1 MSEREVLRAAVLAQV
16 AAEEWTL
23 VEAAER
29 MELSYRQAKRQWK
42 RYQSQ
47 GATGLVHGNAG
58 RSSNRAQPK
67 KVRRQVVRLIR
78 QKYSGEV
85 GERFGPTLAAEHLES
100 EDSIKLSA
108 TTVRRWMLAEGLWS
122 RERKV
127 RVHRQRRERRSHFG
141 ELVQLDGSFHEWLE
155 KRGPRGCLIGTHA
168 ASGLRSSVNQID
180 ASSFPTTA
188 ADESAIE
195 HPKEGDARLLGNQH
209 AVNFRAAELYLGIT
223 PRGRQKAI
231 KAGKLAVVGERGR
244 RRITVESLKRYLPP
258 CRCAICCPQDNAN

>member
-1 MSEREVLRAAVLAQV
+1 MFLNAK
-16 AAEEWTL
+16 AEIQTRFYQAISGKQPARL
-23 VEAAER
+23 EAAC
-29 MELSYRQAKRQWK
+29 AKLDEIAQLHDSF
-42 RYQSQ
+42 Q
-47 GATGLVHGNAG
+47 
-58 RSSNRAQPK
+58 RSHYHSESDQ
-67 KVRRQVVRLIR
+67 RRNL
-78 QKYSGEV
+78 GEV
-85 GERFGPTLAAEHLES
+85 IATECVNLLATVGEDYRTLQA
-100 EDSIKLSA
+100 
-108 TTVRRWMLAEGLWS
+108 
-122 RERKV
+122 
-127 RVHRQRRERRSHFG
+127 HRDAILQNYG
-141 ELVQLDGSFHEWLE
+141 APL
-155 KRGPRGCLIGTHA
+155 PGTHA